1 MTNILVHGLGQ
12 DETSWNE
19 VKKQLNNN
27 NGINVETPNLFS
39 IVKNYQVNYEN
50 MYKTFADYCNSF
62 NEKLNLVGLSL
73 GGVLAI
79 DYISEFP
86 EKVNSIILIGTPY
99 EIPKTIF
106 TIQNIIYKFMPKRI
120 FEKMGCPKKD
130 MISLLDS
137 MKNLSIPEKAPN
149 IIGKVTLEMNDRTT
163 EEFDDGMANARL
175 IPEFT
180 SFVRAINER
189 DDRFCQSMLEKSIAV
204 SMIQTEARLKAG
216 IYFPADTVP
225 S

>member
-1 MTNILVHGLGQ
+1 MINILVHGLGQ
-12 DETSWNE
+12 DERSWNE
-19 VKKQLNNN
+19 VKNQLNN

-39 IVKNYQVNYEN
+39 IVKNYQLNYEN

-62 NEKLNLVGLSL
+62 NEKINLVGLSL

-79 DYISEFP
+79 DYITEFP

-99 EIPKTIF
+99 EIPKNIF

-149 IIGKVTLEMNDRTT
+149 IKINTLIICGEKEKDNINMKSAKQLNKVIKNSKFKIIENAGH
-163 EEFDDGMANARL
+163 EANIDNPIELAST
-175 IPEFT
+175 IYDFWKDNEK
-180 SFVRAINER
+180 AIR
-189 DDRFCQSMLEKSIAV
+189 
-204 SMIQTEARLKAG
+204 
-216 IYFPADTVP
+216 
-225 S
+225 

>member
-1 MTNILVHGLGQ
+1 MINILVHGLGQ
-12 DETSWNE
+12 DEKSWNE
-19 VKKQLNNN
+19 VKNQLNN

-39 IVKNYQVNYEN
+39 IVRNYQVNYEN

-62 NEKLNLVGLSL
+62 NEKINLVGLSL

-79 DYISEFP
+79 DYITEFP

-106 TIQNIIYKFMPKRI
+106 TIQNIIYKFMSKRI

-149 IIGKVTLEMNDRTT
+149 IKSNALIICGEKEKNNVNMKSARQLNKVIKNSKFKIIE
-163 EEFDDGMANARL
+163 
-175 IPEFT
+175 
-180 SFVRAINER
+180 
-189 DDRFCQSMLEKSIAV
+189 
-204 SMIQTEARLKAG
+204 KAG
-216 IYFPADTVP
+216 HEVNVDNSKELANVIYNFWKDNEKDIK
-225 S
+225 